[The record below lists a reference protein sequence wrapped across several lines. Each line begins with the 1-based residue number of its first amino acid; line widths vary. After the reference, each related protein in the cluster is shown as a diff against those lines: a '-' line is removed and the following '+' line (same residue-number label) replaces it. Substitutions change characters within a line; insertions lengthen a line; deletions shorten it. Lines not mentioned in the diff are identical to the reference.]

1 MYHGIALYYHS
12 WYHSLQVPFLK
23 GRVVYTAHECPC
35 GVFDTQALWEDR
47 WSWLLPGTTGSISIW
62 SPARVLSPFPS
73 STVSTIDH
81 SPCLQ
86 PTLKPSRL
94 YVGLIVAAFPAC
106 WCSSETFK
114 RSCQN
119 DAKHGHSLPSHFE
132 LILWEMDHGQYG
144 HDCSILQ
151 RLCYILWILVAHLSS
166 LVFLHLR
173 RGCYCVWSATLVDC
187 SDGWKHSKSF
197 IKHGIQRGR
206 RGVLQRCSGCP
217 CRRSSN
223 AAAEGSG
230 ESLLALECSVGT
242 VDKVLGLPCDPMVG
256 FNSLSHLLHL
266 MFHEFL
272 RMFRLVVDFNRSTRV
287 IKLNRP
293 A

>member
-1 MYHGIALYYHS
+1 MNFSYFIIIIFIVVLTACFWPCVPFARATRGAFLILEGAVAAMGCGGCIASCWGPSQENLKIDYDRLVNVCKCTMEYHGIALYDHS

-132 LILWEMDHGQYG
+132 LILWEMDHGQYDQYG
-144 HDCSILQ
+144 HDCNDFATSCGFLWHIWALLCFWTWDEVAIVSDPLPWWIAQMAGSI
-151 RLCYILWILVAHLSS
+151 
-166 LVFLHLR
+166 R
-173 RGCYCVWSATLVDC
+173 RVS
-187 SDGWKHSKSF
+187 
-197 IKHGIQRGR
+197 
-206 RGVLQRCSGCP
+206 
-217 CRRSSN
+217 
-223 AAAEGSG
+223 
-230 ESLLALECSVGT
+230 
-242 VDKVLGLPCDPMVG
+242 
-256 FNSLSHLLHL
+256 
-266 MFHEFL
+266 
-272 RMFRLVVDFNRSTRV
+272 
-287 IKLNRP
+287 
-293 A
+293 